1 MKDQLATALNSRGLL
16 FQFHTITPLANAIRV
31 AFDFLDPA
39 SVENLE
45 SNPIVINHRV
55 LPVFRPRFIV
65 PEFGYDIA
73 ITGCGGIQGFQ
84 GGMDAVVRN
93 AIGPRSIIRS
103 RMELNGDAYIVV
115 MDSFE
120 NTVRLL
126 DTDLPLPRGVPP
138 YVTISKPM
146 YLFFF
151 NLRGCPA
158 SPTYLQSQNST
169 STSADIQNLQR
180 QVDLLRENGVQTVQS
195 VQNVF
200 NVQNQSLVGIN
211 TSINVL
217 QNAFAMSVAS
227 QTGLHR
233 LTMADNELTRL
244 RAERSS
250 KELFLLMAPND
261 GVRAQVNNQI
271 AALDRAIQ
279 LQDKLRGE
287 ANVYYTSL
295 TDRMATFTLTSSTD
309 GHPPPPHQ
317 HPEDEEDDRPHQRR
331 RLEPVDGNNAPPMD
345 QSVSISSVP
354 HVSPCNVASSA
365 PTISEPAQPPSRKL
379 RTHGRDM
386 GVDTCLSSSSSPCTT
401 NTCSIPLLFHLFLFF
416 CFFSSVSANV
426 SQSFRTVSVNA
437 NGFADVMKHSALSNI
452 VSTHR
457 PHAWLIAETKSQS
470 SVRSRI
476 NIRDYKVF
484 ESPGVKAD
492 KTTSKWGVA
501 LGVTASLH
509 SQIVPLPPQM
519 AGRAVCVDIVIPSDS
534 GRGFPHRLMGVYA
547 PYDPG
552 GTSNPHDSLHD
563 FWDCVYDICATAQ
576 HSWQV
581 IGDFNA
587 TLTSSE
593 VMGDATGDNQARTLY
608 RHFLQRSHGID
619 TWEVQND
626 NNAHHVCTYSAY
638 NGCCRSIIDRC
649 FNATSSLTS
658 ACSQDRS
665 PYPPRFIVPKRHE
678 SHRFRTF
685 ADRVDCLAREAQLHE
700 HAITDD
706 SKYQLRWQALTD
718 IFLTAGTEAFDLPR
732 TYDHSHQKIVTPTIT
747 IILREYSRLN
757 RLLSALKRQTLPQ
770 LCARNRWTG
779 TYLQAL
785 SGHPFLHPIL
795 SPPSLFYSPSS
806 LLFYRK
812 ARSALS
818 KLRYRAEK
826 DERRLRST
834 RTEKSRLNRC
844 LLGGSA
850 KCLYPPSQFQ
860 GPPPA
865 ISISDP
871 HNQNVRTYLTS
882 ADDVKTQTMDYFSAL
897 YHRNDRPDPPK
908 PWMDCP
914 SVRSIRENLRCDSFQ
929 WPQKMDLPG
938 ARALIRKGN
947 PRPAPGPDRWEKW
960 MVKSLHDFSFQ
971 LVVDLWNYCI
981 ESSHFPSCVKPSSIS
996 LIHKRGDATDLAN
1009 FRGICTNLTSFL
1021 AQLETWADR
1030 TKTPLYTIRR
1040 DQKKG
1045 FDRLEPQGF
1054 YDAIMAYGLPS
1065 SIIDFDVSA
1074 QSDVP

>member
-1 MKDQLATALNSRGLL
+1 M
-16 FQFHTITPLANAIRV
+16 PLANAIRL

-39 SVENLE
+39 SIENLE

-55 LPVFRPRFIV
+55 LPIFRPRFVV

-84 GGMDAVVRN
+84 GGMDAVIRET
-93 AIGPRSIIRS
+93 IGPRSIIRS
-103 RMELNGDAYIVV
+103 RMELNGDAYIVI

-126 DTDLPLPRGVPP
+126 NTDLPLPRGVPP

-158 SPTYLQSQNST
+158 SPTYLHSENSAT
-169 STSADIQNLQR
+169 ASANIQNLQR
-180 QVDLLRENGVQTVQS
+180 QIDLLRENGVQTVQS

-200 NVQNQSLVGIN
+200 NIQNQSLM
-211 TSINVL
+211 SIHASVNAL

-261 GVRAQVNNQI
+261 EVKAQVNNQI

-295 TDRMATFTLTSSTD
+295 ADRMATFTLTSSLD
-309 GHPPPPHQ
+309 GPQLPPHQ
-317 HPEDEEDDRPHQRR
+317 HPEGEEDDRPHQRR
-331 RLEPVDGNNAPPMD
+331 RLDPVGENNTPQMD
-345 QSVSISSVP
+345 QSVSMP
-354 HVSPCNVASSA
+354 PFLHVSPCNLASSP
-365 PTISEPAQPPSRKL
+365 PTISEPIQSPSKML
-379 RTHGRDM
+379 RTSGRDM
-386 GVDTCLSSSSSPCTT
+386 GETTRLSSSTKIHFSVPV
-401 NTCSIPLLFHLFLFF
+401 LLHLFLFF
-416 CFFSSVSANV
+416 CFFSSVSANM
-426 SQSFRTVSVNA
+426 SQSFRTVSVNT
-437 NGFADVMKHSALSNI
+437 NGFSDVMKHSAFSNI

-457 PHAWLIAETKSQS
+457 PHAWLIAETKSRS

-476 NIRDYKVF
+476 NVRDYKVF

-509 SQIVPLPPQM
+509 SQLVPLPPQL
-519 AGRAVCVDIVIPSDS
+519 AGRAVCVDVVLPSDS
-534 GRGFPHRLMGVYA
+534 GGA
-547 PYDPG
+547 P
-552 GTSNPHDSLHD
+552 SPHDALHD
-563 FWDCVYDICATAQ
+563 FWVCISYLCASAQ

-581 IGDFNA
+581 IGDFNV

-593 VMGDATGDNQARTLY
+593 VMGDATGDNYARTAY
-608 RHFLQRSHGID
+608 RDFLHQSRGID
-619 TWEVQND
+619 TWENQND
-626 NNAHHVCTYSAY
+626 NDARHVYTFNAY
-638 NGCCRSIIDRC
+638 NGTCRSIIDHLD
-649 FNATSSLTS
+649 ASSSLTS

-678 SHRFRTF
+678 SYRFETF
-685 ADRVDCLAREAQLHE
+685 ADRVDCLAREARLHE
-700 HAITDD
+700 HPITND
-706 SKYQLRWQALTD
+706 SDYQLRWQALTD
-718 IFLTAGTEAFDLPR
+718 IFLAAGNEAFDLPN
-732 TYDHSHQKIVTPTIT
+732 TYDRSHQKIVTPTIT

-757 RLLSALKRQTLPQ
+757 RMISALKRRSLPQ

-806 LLFYRK
+806 LLFYKK

-818 KLRYRAEK
+818 KLRYKAER
-826 DERRLRST
+826 DERRSRST
-834 RTEKSRLNRC
+834 KADKSRLNRC

-850 KCLYPPSQFQ
+850 KRLYPPSQFQ

-865 ISISDP
+865 ISIPDD
-871 HNQNVRTYLTS
+871 HNPNARKYFTG
-882 ADDVKTQTMDYFSAL
+882 ADDVKAQTMDYFSAL
-897 YHRNDRPDPPK
+897 YCRNDRPDPPK

-914 SVRSIRENLRCDSFQ
+914 SVRSIRENVRCDSFQ
-929 WPQKMDLPG
+929 WPQKMDLLSG
-938 ARALIRKGN
+938 RSLIRKGN

-971 LVVDLWNYCI
+971 LVLDLWNYCI
-981 ESSHFPSCVKPSSIS
+981 DTSHFPSCVKPSSIS
-996 LIHKRGDATDLAN
+996 LIHKRGDATDLTN
-1009 FRGICTNLTSFL
+1009 FRGICTSNLDLTSFL

-1030 TKTPLYTIRR
+1030 TKTPLYIVRR

-1054 YDAIMAYGLPS
+1054 YDAIRAYGLPS
-1065 SIIDFDVSA
+1065 SIIDFDISA
-1074 QSDVP
+1074 QSDV